1 MIMYQFSHP
10 YGFINIKVIRFV
22 AKTKEYYYIV
32 DDCNN
37 YLLCDK
43 STYESLQEIGIQE
56 ILVRRS
62 R

>member
-10 YGFINIKVIRFV
+10 YGFINIKVIKFI
-22 AKTKEYYYIV
+22 AKDREYYYIV

-37 YLLCDK
+37 YLITDK
-43 STYESLQEIGIQE
+43 DTYETLQNIGVEETLI
-56 ILVRRS
+56 RRS